1 MTDGRPQTVS
11 ELYPSKWLKAADLGG
26 RAVVVKIVA
35 VDVEEFRQR
44 DGSKKL
50 AAVLTFERARKRMI
64 LNKTQCGQMVTITGS
79 ERFADWVGHT
89 VMLAPAVA
97 HNGKATI
104 AIRKAPP
111 GDGKAVYGASKAE
124 EVEPAP

>member
-1 MTDGRPQTVS
+1 MANGRPETVS
-11 ELYPSKWLKAADLGG
+11 ELYPSKWLKAADLNG
-26 RAVVVKIVA
+26 RAVTVKITR

-64 LNKTQCGQMVTITGS
+64 LNKTQCGQMVAITGS

-89 VMLAPAVA
+89 VMLVPATA

-104 AIRKAPP
+104 AIREAPP
-111 GDGKAVYGASKAE
+111 QNGKAAYGAHGGREGAH
-124 EVEPAP
+124 AP